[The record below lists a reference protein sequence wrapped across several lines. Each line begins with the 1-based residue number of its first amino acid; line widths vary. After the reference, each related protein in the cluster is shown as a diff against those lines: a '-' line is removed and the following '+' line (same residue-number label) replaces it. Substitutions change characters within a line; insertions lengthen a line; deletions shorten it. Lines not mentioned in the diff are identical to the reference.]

1 MYKSIL
7 QFGETGIERIEN
19 AGADFF
25 ENPADINS
33 LVKAIQT
40 EVLKL
45 GAGIIG
51 ELFDEM
57 DQMIRQSG
65 KRKEKWEIVR
75 RDERKLLTSIG
86 EIEFGKTLYKNKR
99 SGERKYLIDDVLEIE
114 KNARM
119 TEDAEAA
126 LYAEAVQTSY
136 RRAGESVCLTD
147 QVSKATVKNKLH
159 ELEFP
164 EDPKS
169 FQEKKKVRYLYI
181 DADEDHVPLQFLEK
195 KGDVQRGVSG
205 SKNNTAIAKLVY
217 VYEGIEREA
226 PKSQRFRLIEP
237 YYFSGVYEGE
247 GNKELWDRVYEYI
260 DAKYDLDSVEKIYLN
275 ADGGTWIKSGKSRI
289 AGIISVLDE
298 HHINKYLVSM
308 TSHLYDSADDGRDL
322 LRKVIRSGTKE
333 DFRYT
338 VNTILG
344 YAEEEKTEKR
354 IKESARFILSNWTAA
369 KIRLRKSNGVVG
381 SSTEGHVSH
390 VLASRMSSRPMGWSK
405 KGVDKMAQLRAYWW
419 NKGNMLALVRYQ
431 KKQLKKVSGAEELL
445 TIAEI
450 EKWERMHSKTNGKYF
465 DWVQCSPAAQ
475 ARKKL
480 AIREHIN
487 I

>member
-75 RDERKLLTSIG
+75 RDERRLLTSIG
-86 EIEFGKTLYKNKR
+86 EIEFEKTLYKNKR

-164 EDPKS
+164 EDPRNRRRLK
-169 FQEKKKVRYLYI
+169 
-181 DADEDHVPLQFLEK
+181 
-195 KGDVQRGVSG
+195 RGVSG

-308 TSHLYDSADDGRDL
+308 TSHLYDSADDGKDL

-465 DWVQCSPAAQ
+465 DWVQCSPAEKKK
-475 ARKKL
+475 KKL

>member
-57 DQMIRQSG
+57 DQMIRQSE

-75 RDERKLLTSIG
+75 RDERRLLTSIG
-86 EIEFGKTLYKNKR
+86 EIEFEKTLYKNKR

-260 DAKYDLDSVEKIYLN
+260 DAKYMSY
-275 ADGGTWIKSGKSRI
+275 
-289 AGIISVLDE
+289 
-298 HHINKYLVSM
+298 IN
-308 TSHLYDSADDGRDL
+308 
-322 LRKVIRSGTKE
+322 
-333 DFRYT
+333 F
-338 VNTILG
+338 N
-344 YAEEEKTEKR
+344 
-354 IKESARFILSNWTAA
+354 
-369 KIRLRKSNGVVG
+369 
-381 SSTEGHVSH
+381 
-390 VLASRMSSRPMGWSK
+390 
-405 KGVDKMAQLRAYWW
+405 
-419 NKGNMLALVRYQ
+419 
-431 KKQLKKVSGAEELL
+431 
-445 TIAEI
+445 
-450 EKWERMHSKTNGKYF
+450 
-465 DWVQCSPAAQ
+465 
-475 ARKKL
+475 
-480 AIREHIN
+480 
-487 I
+487 

>member
-75 RDERKLLTSIG
+75 RDERRLLTSIG
-86 EIEFGKTLYKNKR
+86 EIEFEKTLYKNKR

-164 EDPKS
+164 EDPKG

-195 KGDVQRGVSG
+195 KGDVQRGIKG

-217 VYEGIEREA
+217 VYEKPAFQI
-226 PKSQRFRLIEP
+226 
-237 YYFSGVYEGE
+237 
-247 GNKELWDRVYEYI
+247 DR
-260 DAKYDLDSVEKIYLN
+260 
-275 ADGGTWIKSGKSRI
+275 
-289 AGIISVLDE
+289 
-298 HHINKYLVSM
+298 
-308 TSHLYDSADDGRDL
+308 
-322 LRKVIRSGTKE
+322 
-333 DFRYT
+333 
-338 VNTILG
+338 TIL
-344 YAEEEKTEKR
+344 
-354 IKESARFILSNWTAA
+354 FQ
-369 KIRLRKSNGVVG
+369 
-381 SSTEGHVSH
+381 
-390 VLASRMSSRPMGWSK
+390 WS
-405 KGVDKMAQLRAYWW
+405 V
-419 NKGNMLALVRYQ
+419 
-431 KKQLKKVSGAEELL
+431 
-445 TIAEI
+445 
-450 EKWERMHSKTNGKYF
+450 
-465 DWVQCSPAAQ
+465 
-475 ARKKL
+475 
-480 AIREHIN
+480 
-487 I
+487 